1 MNTNIIKINNPQT
14 RNTNLAFKDF
24 MRLCEAEFNRRA
36 KINSKQYKA
45 CNGKNLEQVAVDLL
59 IDVCNKT
66 PQLPFKPQDIQLV
79 SGQQFP
85 DIIASKA
92 YGVEVKSTEKD
103 QWTSTGS
110 SIVESTRVED
120 VKHIYLL
127 FGKLGGNPVE
137 FKCRPYE
144 DVLYDV
150 AVTHS
155 PRYLIDMNLG
165 ANESIFSKMGTTY
178 DKLRTSQDAINQVR
192 QYYIQKAKK
201 EQKKSMPWWLE
212 SDTQMSVRLWSSV
225 SLVEKKNLQSKMCI
239 LFPEILK
246 NQKEKYARV
255 ALWLCAKYSI
265 LVYNARDCFSAG
277 GQCSKINGN
286 GLGYK
291 VPQVVARYVEHAKT
305 IKKLFGSPLEI
316 KEEILEFNK
325 EIWDEVKDKPNYEKW
340 LNQTSKLVCDFAKNK
355 NIPFIDWF
363 ENEVVIK

>member
-1 MNTNIIKINNPQT
+1 MNSNIIKINNPQT
-14 RNTNLAFKDF
+14 RNINLAFKDF
-24 MRLCEAEFNRRA
+24 MGLCEDEFNRRA

-45 CNGKNLEQVAVDLL
+45 CNGKNLEEVAVDLL
-59 IDVCNKT
+59 KDVCNKT
-66 PQLPFKPQDIQLV
+66 PQLPFKSQDIQLV

-92 YGVEVKSTEKD
+92 YGVEVKSTEKN

-110 SIVESTRVED
+110 SIVESTRVAN

-155 PRYLIDMNLG
+155 PRYLIDMELG
-165 ANESIFSKMGTTY
+165 ADKSIFKKMNTTY
-178 DKLRTSQDAINQVR
+178 DKFRTSQDAINQVR

-201 EQKKSMPWWLE
+201 EHKKSMPWWLE
-212 SDTQMSVRLWSSV
+212 SDTKMSIQLWSSV
-225 SLVEKKNLQSKMCI
+225 SKNDKKILQSKMCI

-277 GQCSKINGN
+277 GQCSEINDKD
-286 GLGYK
+286 LGYK
-291 VPQVVARYVEHAKT
+291 VPQVVTRYVELAKT
-305 IKKLFGSPLEI
+305 IKELFKSPTAI
-316 KEEILEFNK
+316 KEEIMEFNS
-325 EIWDEVKDKPNYEKW
+325 EIWDEDKKVIYENW
-340 LNQTSKLVCDFAKNK
+340 LNQTSKLVCNFAQK
-355 NIPFIDWF
+355 NIPFREWF
-363 ENEVVIK
+363 ENEVVIS